1 MAGPL
6 VILTGVDGE
15 VWEFGDTQCPIRLKY
30 VKGLGGADF
39 EVEDTEGVGQA
50 GVTFV
55 ARNDKPNVV
64 TLGANLGPVRKVQG
78 VDLLRRWRRTL
89 GRAMSLQPGGQ
100 LIKLEVINEL
110 GDPGRYQWMRRIN
123 ALESPYEQM
132 ANVGWMFEDVDL
144 RSDETWWRTDPVEEE
159 FTAAQF
165 ATAKVTNFGT
175 EPVWPHYRLTGPIT
189 SPKLSMAGEAV
200 VSLPSLTAG
209 QWLDIETD
217 PTWWDI
223 RDQSGADR
231 SWIGNRWYV
240 QAPAGDDGVDIP
252 ITITH
257 SGGTS
262 SATKLK
268 VTLPQLF
275 ETAL

>member
-15 VWEFGDTQCPIRLKY
+15 TWEFGDPQCPVRLKY

-39 EVEDTEGVGQA
+39 EVEDADEGVGQA

-64 TLGANLGPVRKVQG
+64 TLGANLGPVPKVEG
-78 VDLLRRWRRTL
+78 MDLLRRWRRTL
-89 GRAMSLQPGGQ
+89 GRATSLLPGG
-100 LIKLEVINEL
+100 LLLKLEVINEL
-110 GDPGRYQWMRRIN
+110 GEPGRYQWMRRIN
-123 ALESPYEQM
+123 KLESPYEQM

-144 RSDETWWRTDPVEEE
+144 RSDETWWRTDPVVQE

-165 ATAKVTNFGT
+165 AGAKITNFGT
-175 EPVWPHYRLTGPIT
+175 EPVWPHFRLDGPIT
-189 SPKLSMAGEAV
+189 SPTLSWAGQPA
-200 VSLPSLTAG
+200 VSLPSLTTG
-209 QWLDIETD
+209 QWLEIETD
-217 PTWWDI
+217 PNWWAI
-223 RDQSGADR
+223 TDQAGLDR

-240 QAPAGDDGVDIP
+240 QVPAETDDVP
-252 ITITH
+252 ITLT
-257 SGGTS
+257 GFGTS
-262 SATKLK
+262 AATKLK